1 MSSNPAFSTP
11 RKFEQPNYDSSE
23 VDASS
28 PEYNADSD
36 ATPDKMGFK
45 GGLVK
50 ASSMITRALTPEKRN
65 PALMRLTNG
74 VSGRGE
80 IAKIPYSHKAENKIK
95 KKRSRALVRRKGSN
109 GSESAEED
117 EKPSANKE
125 QRASGPGRIA
135 SIFSFIETHPGL
147 PHILSFYAQLLLNVF
162 LVFFFIY
169 LIYSFWATIR
179 ADVDK
184 KSEEAIIGIMAEM
197 EACAE
202 SWKANRCDRHTR
214 APALESVCNNWERCM
229 NKDARAV
236 GRARVSAHTF
246 AEIFN
251 SFIEPISWKA
261 MVGEAYVTG

>member
-1 MSSNPAFSTP
+1 
-11 RKFEQPNYDSSE
+11 
-23 VDASS
+23 
-28 PEYNADSD
+28 
-36 ATPDKMGFK
+36 MGIRSGFA
-45 GGLVK
+45 K
-50 ASSMITRALTPEKRN
+50 ASSALTRILTPEKRN

-80 IAKIPYSHKAENKIK
+80 IAKVPYSHKAENKIK

-109 GSESAEED
+109 GSESGEED
-117 EKPSANKE
+117 EKSTANKK
-125 QRASGPGRIA
+125 QKASGPGRVA
-135 SIFSFIETHPGL
+135 SVFSFIETHPGL

-169 LIYSFWATIR
+169 LIYSFWSTIR

-184 KSEEAIIGIMAEM
+184 KSEEAILGIMAEM

-202 SWKANRCDRHTR
+202 SWKTNKCDRDTR

-261 MVGEAYVTG
+261 MVCKGFVHDGEGWD